1 MADDG
6 SLIASATADHQAFS
20 SARAAWAE
28 QDPADWWKA
37 CQQAVRSVLSQSGVE
52 PRQIACIGLSGQMH
66 GTVVL
71 DGDGR
76 VLRPSIIWC
85 DQRGE
90 EQCAWL
96 NQKIGVRQL
105 LELT

>member
-6 SLIASATADHQAFS
+6 ITVASATADHQPFN

-37 CQQAVRSVLSQSGVE
+37 CQRAVRSVLSQSGVR
-52 PRQIACIGLSGQMH
+52 PGKIACVGLSGQMH

-71 DGDGR
+71 DKEGQ

-96 NQKIGVRQL
+96 NRDGGRRSGCWS
-105 LELT
+105 